1 MFGSKIPWNSH
12 PGASLRQPGR
22 FQLDISGWRVTV
34 RPPKSHGV
42 PEQPYPLPTLAK
54 RRSTRMRMGG
64 LILLLVALLL
74 ASGLEG
80 CATFRGLG
88 EDIQHLGKKLEDKA
102 SR

>member
-1 MFGSKIPWNSH
+1 MADASPNS
-12 PGASLRQPGR
+12 
-22 FQLDISGWRVTV
+22 
-34 RPPKSHGV
+34 
-42 PEQPYPLPTLAK
+42 PYPLPALAK
-54 RRSTRMRMGG
+54 RRSTRMRMRG

-74 ASGLEG
+74 ASGLDG

>member
-1 MFGSKIPWNSH
+1 M
-12 PGASLRQPGR
+12 RQPGL
-22 FQLDISGWRVTV
+22 FQLDMRVRADTV
-34 RPPKSHGV
+34 RPSDGRGV

-74 ASGLEG
+74 ASGLQG

-88 EDIQHLGKKLEDKA
+88 EDIQKLGKKMEDKA